1 MVPVYQ
7 VDPQALEVQVPLS
20 FQVVQP
26 FQMDLFL
33 QGNLLILFDPHF
45 PSFLEVPA
53 FQLLHLCLV
62 LHSCLEVLAFLGI
75 L

>member
-1 MVPVYQ
+1 MVPVYP
-7 VDPQALEVQVPLS
+7 VDPQGLEVQAPLS

-45 PSFLEVPA
+45 PSFLEDPA
-53 FQLLHLCLV
+53 CQLLHLFLI
-62 LHSCLEVLAFLGI
+62 LHSFLVVLACLGI

>member
-33 QGNLLILFDPHF
+33 QGNLLILSDPHF

-62 LHSCLEVLAFLGI
+62 LRSCLVDLAFLGI